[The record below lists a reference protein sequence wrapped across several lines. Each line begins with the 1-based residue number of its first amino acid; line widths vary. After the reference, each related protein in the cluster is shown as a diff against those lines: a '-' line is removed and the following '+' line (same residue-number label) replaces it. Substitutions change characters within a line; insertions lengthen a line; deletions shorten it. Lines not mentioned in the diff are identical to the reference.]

1 MCVRCVRRVEH
12 RGKSFM
18 SELLVGLIPREP
30 AKLKLLKGRDL
41 CLSTNP
47 LPLFTNEFLWT
58 LGKSKELE
66 DVRFS
71 SPKPEELY
79 SVGLIGRRLG
89 SRARGV
95 AVVEDSTI
103 PFLVPPESGQVDRA
117 ALCVHSTD
125 SSRPATMSSTACSK
139 GRASLFR
146 TIRWFLLNIL

>member
-18 SELLVGLIPREP
+18 SKLLVGLIPREP

-41 CLSTNP
+41 YLSTNP

-103 PFLVPPESGQVDRA
+103 PFLVPPESGQVDRSSP
-117 ALCVHSTD
+117 LCSQYRFFQASHHVFY
-125 SSRPATMSSTACSK
+125 
-139 GRASLFR
+139 SLFQR
-146 TIRWFLLNIL
+146 PGISFQSYKVVPS